1 MPARSDPE
9 PLTTLSRVVPLV
21 AAPATATSTGPRAAA
36 AGKTH
41 ESLLRIKGLEKTYA
55 TKDGQAIHA
64 LHDVS
69 LDIGEAEFISIV
81 GPSGCG
87 KTTLLKILAGIL
99 DRSTGEITMRGK
111 SLSGPSRELG
121 VVFQTPVLLPWRTVL
136 QNVLVPV
143 EVQRRERKRFE
154 ARAHALLAMVGLN
167 GFEGKYP
174 GELSGGMQQRVG
186 ICRALVH
193 DPSFL
198 LMDEPFGALDA
209 MTRES
214 MNEELQRIW
223 AESGKTVLLVTHSI
237 PEAVYLADRVV
248 VMTPRPGRIVDV
260 IPVDLPRPRRLAM
273 HNTPDFGRFVSRI
286 RAHFNSSGTL
296 DA

>member
-1 MPARSDPE
+1 MDTA
-9 PLTTLSRVVPLV
+9 VPLGRTLQRRFPTV
-21 AAPATATSTGPRAAA
+21 TVSSARTPSASVATSGHDETDLVRITG
-36 AGKTH
+36 
-41 ESLLRIKGLEKTYA
+41 LRKIYA
-55 TKDGQAIHA
+55 TKDGEEIRALEEVNLAIRN
-64 LHDVS
+64 
-69 LDIGEAEFISIV
+69 GEFISVV

-99 DRSTGEITMRGK
+99 DRTAGEVTIAGRN
-111 SLSGPSRELG
+111 LSGPSRELG
-121 VVFQTPVLLPWRTVL
+121 VVFQAPVLLPWRTVL
-136 QNVLVPV
+136 QNVMVPV
-143 EVQRRERKRFE
+143 EVQKRDRTTFE
-154 ARAHALLAMVGLN
+154 ARARALLAMVDLS
-167 GFEGKYP
+167 GFESKYP
-174 GELSGGMQQRVG
+174 AELSGGMQQRVG

-209 MTRES
+209 MTRET

-223 AESGKTVLLVTHSI
+223 AENRKTILLVTHSI

-260 IPVDLPRPRRLAM
+260 IDVDLPRPRTLDM
-273 HNTPDFGRFVSRI
+273 HNTPEFGRFVTRI
-286 RAHFNSSGTL
+286 RRHFNSGGSL

>member
-1 MPARSDPE
+1 MSVSVARPPYDNAS
-9 PLTTLSRVVPLV
+9 S
-21 AAPATATSTGPRAAA
+21 AASMQMRTAPGTATRNAI
-36 AGKTH
+36 
-41 ESLLRIKGLEKTYA
+41 LVRIFELAKTYA

-64 LHDVS
+64 LTGIS
-69 LDIGEAEFISIV
+69 LDIASGEFVSIV

-99 DRSTGEITMRGK
+99 ERSTGEVTIQGRP
-111 SLSGPSRELG
+111 LSGPSRELG
-121 VVFQTPVLLPWRTVL
+121 VVFQTPVLFPWRTVL
-136 QNVLVPV
+136 QNVMVPI
-143 EVQRRERKRFE
+143 EVQSRDRHQFE
-154 ARAHALLAMVGLN
+154 QRARALLAMVGLA

-223 AESGKTVLLVTHSI
+223 AQSRKTILLVTHSI

-248 VMTPRPGRIVDV
+248 VMTARPGRIVDV
-260 IPVDLPRPRRLAM
+260 VPVDLPRPRTLAM
-273 HNTPDFGRFVSRI
+273 QTAPEFGRFVARI
-286 RAHFNSSGTL
+286 RAHFNSSGSL

>member
-1 MPARSDPE
+1 MPIAS
-9 PLTTLSRVVPLV
+9 
-21 AAPATATSTGPRAAA
+21 TSLRRPPSAAA
-36 AGKTH
+36 DSGVNG
-41 ESLLRIKGLEKTYA
+41 ECLVRIAGLEKIYR
-55 TKDGQAIHA
+55 TKDGNDIHA
-64 LHDVS
+64 LQ
-69 LDIGEAEFISIV
+69 DINLEVRPAELISIV

-99 DRSTGEITMRGK
+99 KRTAGEVVMRGR
-111 SLSGPSRELG
+111 SLSGPSREIG
-121 VVFQTPVLLPWRTVL
+121 VVFQAPVLLPWRTVL
-136 QNVLVPV
+136 QNVMVPV
-143 EVQRRERKRFE
+143 EVQKRDRAEFE
-154 ARAHALLAMVGLN
+154 ARARQLIAMVGLA
-167 GFEGKYP
+167 GFERKYP
-174 GELSGGMQQRVG
+174 SELSGGMQQRVG

-223 AESGKTVLLVTHSI
+223 SGSRKTILLVTHSI

-260 IPVDLPRPRRLAM
+260 ILVDLPRPRTLAM
-273 HNTPDFGRFVSRI
+273 QNTAEFGRFVAGI
-286 RAHFNSSGTL
+286 RRHFSSAGSL
-296 DA
+296 DT

>member
-1 MPARSDPE
+1 MSAVMPLASTSLRRPPSAVANPGVNGE
-9 PLTTLSRVVPLV
+9 CLV
-21 AAPATATSTGPRAAA
+21 
-36 AGKTH
+36 
-41 ESLLRIKGLEKTYA
+41 RIAGLEKTYR
-55 TKDGQAIHA
+55 TKDGNDIHA
-64 LHDVS
+64 LQDIN
-69 LDIGEAEFISIV
+69 LDIRTAEFISIV

-99 DRSTGEITMRGK
+99 TRSTGEVVMQGR
-111 SLSGPSRELG
+111 SLSGPSREIG
-121 VVFQTPVLLPWRTVL
+121 VVFQAPVLLPWRTVL
-136 QNVLVPV
+136 QNVMVPV
-143 EVQRRERKRFE
+143 EIQKRDRAEFE
-154 ARAHALLAMVGLN
+154 ARARHLIAMVGLS
-167 GFEGKYP
+167 GFESKYP
-174 GELSGGMQQRVG
+174 SELSGGMQQRVG

-223 AESGKTVLLVTHSI
+223 SESRKTILLVTHSI

-260 IPVDLPRPRRLAM
+260 IPVDLPRPRSLAM
-273 HNTPDFGRFVSRI
+273 QNTAEFGRFVAGI
-286 RAHFNSSGTL
+286 RRHFSSAGTL
-296 DA
+296 DT